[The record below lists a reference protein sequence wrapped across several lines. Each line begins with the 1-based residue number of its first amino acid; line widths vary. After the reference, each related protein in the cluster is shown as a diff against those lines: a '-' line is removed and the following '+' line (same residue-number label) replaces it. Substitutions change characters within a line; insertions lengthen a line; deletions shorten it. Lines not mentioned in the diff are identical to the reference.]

1 MSNKIRVGI
10 ATYGEVIDSLK
21 DAEKWLI
28 DVRDAKEI
36 AETGQI
42 PTSINIP
49 CKNSVSNGFV
59 CHYQSLLIYSG
70 KSL

>member
-21 DAEKWLI
+21 DTEKWLI
-28 DVRDAKEI
+28 DVRDAKDI

-49 CKNSVSNGFV
+49 CKFSIPNTFCVSLSKFID
-59 CHYQSLLIYSG
+59 L
-70 KSL
+70 

>member
-10 ATYGEVIDSLK
+10 ATYDEVIDSLK
-21 DAEKWLI
+21 DQEKWLI
-28 DVRDAKEI
+28 DVRDPKEI

-49 CKNSVSNGFV
+49 RNFQYQIYYV
-59 CHYQSLLIYSG
+59 CH
-70 KSL
+70 

>member
-21 DAEKWLI
+21 DTEKWLI
-28 DVRDAKEI
+28 DVRDVQEI

-49 CKNSVSNGFV
+49 RKFFNIKQFSVSLPF
-59 CHYQSLLIYSG
+59 SIDFIW
-70 KSL
+70 KS